1 MIGLK
6 FEKYLWTYYKKDII
20 LGQNCHTNL
29 KMLTI
34 GIIREGK
41 NPPDNRVVLNPF
53 QCNWITQNF
62 PVKIWMEPS
71 NIRCFSDAEYMK
83 EGITISSDLGDC
95 DVLIGIK
102 EVPVQNLLD
111 NKKYLFF
118 SHTIKKQPYNK
129 KLLQTILN
137 KNIELID
144 FELITDEN
152 NQRLIAFGGFAGMVG
167 AHNALLTWG
176 NRTKQFFLPRM
187 YQLKDYQEALDE
199 YKNIKWP
206 PVKIVLTGT
215 GRVGNGAASVLTDM
229 GIKKVDVHGFLN
241 DLYVG
246 PQFVQLKSE
255 DYLFR
260 KDGNLFDTNHFHQ
273 FPSHYYSNFKPF
285 AQKADIFINGIYW
298 NYDAPAFFTKEDM
311 LDSSFR
317 LEVIADLTCD
327 LAPVSSVPSTLKA
340 STIEN
345 PIYSYLPESNESSF
359 PHNGQGVDVMA
370 IDNLPNEL
378 PRDAST
384 EFGKRFI
391 SSVLP
396 DLLIGNTPKIER
408 ATIARKGALMPA
420 FSYLEDYIKD

>member
-1 MIGLK
+1 MR
-6 FEKYLWTYYKKDII
+6 
-20 LGQNCHTNL
+20 QNCHTKL

-34 GIIREGK
+34 GIIQEGK

-53 QCNWITQNF
+53 QCKWVEENF
-62 PVKIWMEPS
+62 PVKIQVES
-71 NIRCFSDAEYMK
+71 SKIRCFSDAEYEEK
-83 EGITISSDLGDC
+83 GIAVSSDLREC
-95 DVLIGIK
+95 EVFIGIK
-102 EVPVQNLLD
+102 EVPVQNLMN

-118 SHTIKKQPYNK
+118 SHTIKKQPSNK

-152 NQRLIAFGGFAGMVG
+152 RQRLIAFGEFAGMVG
-167 AHNALLTWG
+167 AHNALLAWG
-176 NRTKQFFLPRM
+176 NRTNLFSLSRM
-187 YQLKDYQEALDE
+187 YQLKDYEEALSC
-199 YKNIKWP
+199 YKNIIWP

-215 GRVGNGAASVLTDM
+215 GRVGNGAARVLSDM
-229 GIKKVDVHGFLN
+229 GIKKVDVYSFLN
-241 DLYVG
+241 G
-246 PQFVQLKSE
+246 KTEEPIFVQLKSV

-260 KDGNLFDTNHFHQ
+260 KDGNNFETNHFHE
-273 FPSHYYSNFKPF
+273 FPSQYYANFKPF
-285 AQKADIFINGIYW
+285 TEKADIFINGIYW
-298 NYDAPAFFTKEDM
+298 NYEAPVFFTQEDM
-311 LDSSFR
+311 LDASFCIK
-317 LEVIADLTCD
+317 VIADLTCD

-340 STIEN
+340 STIEE
-345 PIYSYLPESNESSF
+345 PIYSYLPKSNEISF
-359 PHNGQGVDVMA
+359 PHDQQGIDVMS

-384 EFGKRFI
+384 AFGERFI

-396 DLLIGNTPKIER
+396 DLLVGYTSKLER